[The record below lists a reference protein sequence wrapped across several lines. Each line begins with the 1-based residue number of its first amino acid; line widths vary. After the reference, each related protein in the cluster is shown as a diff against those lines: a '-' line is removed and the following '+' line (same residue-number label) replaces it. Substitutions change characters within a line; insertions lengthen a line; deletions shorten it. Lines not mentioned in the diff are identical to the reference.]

1 MTAAKILYIGII
13 GSLALLASC
22 HRHTQPPADTHGSHF
37 DVDYFAHQH
46 EPLAKDMELE
56 VLGLVDVATL
66 DEGIIVQL
74 VYATPYN
81 FLGKVLYKDLSRAY
95 LQPDAAQKLLAAYR
109 ALKKIRPDLTLVV
122 YDAARPASIQHEM
135 WDMVK
140 GTAWDYYVANPANG
154 GGMHNF
160 GAAVDLS
167 LIDGTGQALPMGT
180 PYDYFGHEANTDKE
194 NELVSTDRL
203 TPRELENRLLLRNV
217 MTGAGFRTVK
227 SEWWHFNACAPDDAR
242 KQYKLIE

>member
-1 MTAAKILYIGII
+1 MTATKIFYLGMI
-13 GSLALLASC
+13 GSLALLSSC
-22 HRHTQPPADTHGSHF
+22 HRHTPPQADTHSHF
-37 DVDYFAHQH
+37 DVDYFMHGH
-46 EPLAKDMELE
+46 EPLAKDIELE
-56 VLGLVDVATL
+56 MLGLVDVATL

-95 LQPDAAQKLLAAYR
+95 LQPDVAQKLLAAYR

-122 YDAARPASIQHEM
+122 YDAARPVSIQHEM

-140 GTAWDYYVANPANG
+140 GTEWDYYVANPTKG

-167 LIDGTGQALPMGT
+167 LIDGTGQPLFMGT
-180 PYDYFGHEANTDKE
+180 PYDYFGYEANTDKE
-194 NELVSTDRL
+194 NELVSTGRL
-203 TPRELENRLLLRNV
+203 TPRELENRLLLRKI

-227 SEWWHFNACAPDDAR
+227 SEWWHFNACTLEDAR